1 MESER
6 PSEERVAC
14 AGSGRL
20 WKFMDLKIF
29 EQFFLARFSLNKK
42 EILQVFIMQK
52 FQLFDLLSHCRIANL
67 TSHSP
72 SRFKQKFYI
81 LKEENSEV
89 FSGLDSLKTL

>member
-14 AGSGRL
+14 AGSGWLR
-20 WKFMDLKIF
+20 KFMDLKIF
-29 EQFFLARFSLNKK
+29 ERFDSLNKE
-42 EILQVFIMQK
+42 EIPQVLIMQK

-67 TSHSP
+67 TSHSA
-72 SRFKQKFYI
+72 SRFKQKFNI
-81 LKEENSEV
+81 LKEENLKV